1 MSSDVVCVGLTLES
15 GAVDSEEMSKR
26 ISCND
31 RGWDDNVRQH
41 CWSSERKEWSEEFRF
56 TSGGFQHAHEAG
68 HVRLPGFCS
77 VLVGLPLFLAKGRV
91 GCA

>member
-1 MSSDVVCVGLTLES
+1 MSSDVVCVGLTLEN

-31 RGWDDNVRQH
+31 GGWDDNVRQH
-41 CWSSERKEWSEEFRF
+41 CWSSERKEEFRF
-56 TSGGFQHAHEAG
+56 TSVGFQHAYEAG

-77 VLVGLPLFLAKGRV
+77 VLVVLPLFLAKERV